1 MRILLVEDDP
11 MIATGICRGLRS
23 DGFAVDWARDGEAGD
38 SALAST
44 TYDALLLDLGLPGRD
59 GIDLLSGWRRR
70 GIDLPVLV
78 ITGDTSPGDLSL
90 LSASGLQVLHKPF
103 RAEALLAAI
112 EQVLATA
119 EAFGI
124 TAARAAPGSPASRR
138 G

>member
-1 MRILLVEDDP
+1 MVE
-11 MIATGICRGLRS
+11 AVRS
-23 DGFAVDWARDGEAGD
+23 YGGPV
-38 SALAST
+38 
-44 TYDALLLDLGLPGRD
+44 
-59 GIDLLSGWRRR
+59 
-70 GIDLPVLV
+70 PVLV